1 MSYDRSAAP
10 GIWTAVRH
18 LVSVLVGAPGPVQAA
33 YAVPAPTS
41 AGAASIAAIELRKVN
56 LADMCCLLLLVDTT
70 TLFRKCAR
78 QPSIGLTRLALLSC
92 YSPGRLR
99 DRPCNAAGA
108 RKNRAPER
116 ETRSIRRARSGRRAL
131 GQTRA
136 LLKLMAFLRYRW
148 IDVWNGQIRT

>member
-1 MSYDRSAAP
+1 MSYDRSGLP

-56 LADMCCLLLLVDTT
+56 LADMCCLLLWVDTT

-92 YSPGRLR
+92 CLPGRLL
-99 DRPCNAAGA
+99 DRPCAVGA
-108 RKNRAPER
+108 RKNRAPGKDSPLDMTSVFSTAVSWVR
-116 ETRSIRRARSGRRAL
+116 HAHL
-131 GQTRA
+131 
-136 LLKLMAFLRYRW
+136 
-148 IDVWNGQIRT
+148 